1 MGMAQPALPT
11 DHPPH
16 AETEFECVLVLA
28 TRGAEK
34 AGEDGERLSHAR
46 VRLVGW
52 CRLQNNWR
60 TMFKGLDTNPGPP
73 RAERFHTVSVWLVI
87 TVLTSS
93 AAILTRYCH
102 VPATSI
108 GFWRVA
114 GAALVLL
121 PWWYRAWRQEQQ
133 PAVFSLGSSIAGV
146 FLGLHFASWAWALQH
161 TTIANAM
168 LFIGLQPLLA
178 PFVARPLLGERLSR
192 REGLACLL
200 ACLGM
205 VWILGRQLAFGS
217 GQLAGSLVALASAF
231 LCACY
236 FVFTRKY
243 RIRQHALLF
252 SVPVYATA
260 AIVQAAAGLAI
271 DGGIFL
277 GGSGTCLA
285 LLGLVLLPT
294 VGGHT
299 LAIYLLRHVKSQMIA
314 LSIPAQFILGTVAA
328 IILFHEIPS
337 HAFLAGA
344 VVVMAGVVLGVYK
357 SE

>member
-1 MGMAQPALPT
+1 MSKPDKLSFSG
-11 DHPPH
+11 
-16 AETEFECVLVLA
+16 
-28 TRGAEK
+28 GAEP
-34 AGEDGERLSHAR
+34 AACAD
-46 VRLVGW
+46 
-52 CRLQNNWR
+52 
-60 TMFKGLDTNPGPP
+60 
-73 RAERFHTVSVWLVI
+73 RFHTISVWLLI

-102 VPATSI
+102 VPASSV

-121 PWWYRAWRQEQQ
+121 PWWHRAWRQERR
-133 PAVFSLGSSIAGV
+133 PAVFSFGSSIAGL
-146 FLGLHFASWAWALQH
+146 FLGLHFASWSWALQH
-161 TTIANAM
+161 TTVANAM

-178 PFVARPLLGERLSR
+178 PFVARPLLGERLNR
-192 REGLACLL
+192 WEGLACGL

-205 VWILGRQLAFGS
+205 VWILGRQMAFGS
-217 GQLAGSLVALASAF
+217 GQTAGSLVALASAF

-243 RIRQHALLF
+243 RANQHALLF
-252 SVPVYATA
+252 SLPVYATA
-260 AIVQAAAGLAI
+260 ALVQAVAGLAI

-277 GGSGTCLA
+277 GGAETRLA

-299 LAIYLLRHVKSQMIA
+299 LAIYLLRHVKSQMMT

-328 IILFHEIPS
+328 IFLFHETPS
-337 HAFLAGA
+337 HWFLAGA
-344 VVVMAGVVLGVYK
+344 VLVMAGVVLGVVK